1 MTADGLITGTPT
13 AALGATDFAIVVTDG
28 QGRAATVQVEFLVHG
43 AIALDP
49 APLPG
54 GTALTAYSGGVS
66 ATGGAGG
73 FTYAAAGLPTGLS
86 IDPATGLITGVPAG
100 AVGSPFTVTITATD
114 SEGASASFEVQLAV
128 APALGV
134 TVATLP
140 SGSVG
145 DAYSHQLVGEGGS
158 GSGYT
163 FSATDLPDGL
173 SISPDGLITG
183 TVGLTSYTPLLFQ
196 TQVTI
201 TDGEGA
207 SRTVTVPITIYDA
220 LAFDE
225 GPIHEPAIG
234 SPYSHQM
241 VVTGGSGSGY
251 TFTATGLPAGLS
263 ISEAGLITGTATG
276 PAGLPATV
284 TVTVHDGGSTATY
297 TFGMMVN
304 PALVFDVDVQPPT
317 ATAGVA
323 YSHQIEVAGGSG
335 EYTYAAVGLPPGLS
349 IDPDTGLITGTPADA
364 SGSPYTFTVTATDW
378 QGAEKSQEFTL
389 AVRPALGVTAA
400 ALPGASNGNPYTYQL
415 VGEGGSGSGYTYS
428 ATGLPEGLGIT
439 PEGLVLGTPNIPSY
453 PTPFDVT
460 VTITDGDGA
469 SREVVVS
476 LVVYKG
482 LAFDESPLPA
492 PAVGAAYS
500 HQIEVTGGTGDRT
513 FSATGLPDGLS
524 ISEAGLITG
533 TPTDASGSPYMVWVT
548 VYDGGSM
555 EVHGYSLAVN
565 PAIVVGA
572 TPLAPATAGSAY
584 SGQVS
589 VSGGSGSG
597 YTFAATGLPAGLS
610 IDPDT
615 GAITGTPA
623 DASGSPYAVT
633 VTVTD
638 GEGSSKSQEIAL
650 TVRQAIGLVVTTIPG
665 VAEGSAYSYQLVGSG
680 GSGSG
685 YTFDDE
691 DPPAGLSMLGLTL
704 GADGL
709 ITGTASNPYP
719 LLGYPLPLMLPI
731 RVTDGDGATG
741 TTYIYITLNQ
751 PLVLGGSLLAPAV
764 GSEYS
769 NPLSA
774 VGGSGSGY
782 TFTATGLPAGLSM
795 SEAGLITGTPT
806 DASGSPYT
814 VTVTV
819 TDSEGSSKTA
829 TYTMTINPEIV
840 IDATTAPR
848 PELGEEYSYQVGV
861 AGGSGED
868 YFFTATGLPPGL
880 SISPDGL
887 ITGTPTTV
895 VGSPFTATITVM
907 DGQGAA
913 RSVELS
919 LTVRGPLAIG
929 EVMPSPAVG
938 SEYSQQV
945 PVGGGSGSG
954 YEFTATGLPDGLSI
968 SEAGLITG
976 TPTTPGTYTIEVT
989 VVDDEENTA
998 TATITL
1004 VVNPEITFVDE
1015 RLPSPAVGSVY
1026 SHQVGVEGGSG
1037 EDFTFTAV
1045 GLPTGLSI
1053 DPATG
1058 IITGTIVSP
1067 VGTIFGVTITATDG
1081 EGASRSVTYTLAV
1094 NPAVVIAT
1102 TTPAEAAEGSA
1113 YSHQVEVEG
1122 GSGSGYT
1129 FTATGLPP
1137 GLSIDPATGLITGT
1151 VTSGIGS
1158 PFTVT
1163 VTATDGEGASVTT
1176 PLTIIVN
1183 PPVVIDPA
1191 PLPQPAV
1198 GSAYEHQLATAGGS
1212 GGGYTYAAT
1221 GLPAGLSISPTGLIT
1236 GTVADATGSPFTVE
1250 VTVTDSEGAS
1260 VTTTLTLVVNPALE
1274 VSPSTL
1280 PPTAVGSGFQP
1291 GLATTGGSGSGY
1303 TYAAVGLPAGLTMN
1317 PDGSI
1322 SGRITAPAGTYIA
1335 TVTATDGQGASVSV
1349 PYSIEVLSA
1358 IVPTEPSFPS
1368 PVVGVPYSHQVE
1380 AEGGSGSGYTYAAVG
1395 LPAGLAI
1402 DPTTGVISGT
1412 IAGGEGGTYAVVVTI
1427 TDGNGATGTHELSFV
1442 VAPPLRSNLGELPA
1456 PVAGRPYSRQL
1467 VGSGGSGSG
1476 YTFTA
1481 TGLPPGLSISP
1492 DGLITGTPTTAAG
1505 SPYTVTVAITDGDG
1519 ATTTRTYQFAV
1530 SRATPTIGLT
1540 SSSTS
1545 SEPGA
1550 ALTFTASVS
1559 AAGAA
1564 AAPQGYVAFY
1574 DGEALMGWA
1583 WVVDGVAT
1591 YTTSSLPAGP
1601 HTIRAVYS
1609 GDDVF
1614 GLVVS
1619 QAVEQSVL
1627 FASTGSVVPPAT
1639 APGFGGTAPF
1649 TLAVPS
1655 QGGRTATGR
1664 VAFYDGD
1671 VLLGIAHLDANGV
1684 ATFAATGL
1692 SVGVHSIR
1700 AIYEGDAHF
1709 RAFATSPV
1717 TTEVVRNASTMG
1729 VVTSSSPTVYVGQSL
1744 TLTATLTAVSNS
1756 PAPLT
1761 GRAAFY
1767 DETGALLGIAWV
1779 TPGPAA
1785 LSSETLTTVVGH
1797 ATLTGVSLSPGTHT
1811 IRVVYEGDANYAPV
1825 ESTTQATVLVQP
1837 VATSTTL
1844 GVSATPAGTTV
1855 LTATVAAVDPSAPAP
1870 SGTVRF
1876 YDGDALLAEIPLVNG
1891 VATYDVG
1898 ALAAGAHAFR
1908 AVFASSDGS
1917 TGGGSSGSATVSI
1930 TGPQVVGLSRYGVRW
1945 SPTKLVLTFD
1955 SSLDPASAVRASNYR
1970 IVGPNGRPVAVSR
1983 AVYDPAANAVTLYPA
1998 RRLNLARTYVL
2009 TVNGQ
2014 LPDGVAGVTGVPLDG
2029 SGLGRPGTDFRAAVG
2044 HRALANPGD
2053 PPAVRFSKGTAS
2065 AARSGYL
2072 AHIRAILARGG
2083 RFADLAALNRR

>member
-1 MTADGLITGTPT
+1 MSQPRRDRSNPKPRRGAPKRGRRPFIDILEERAVPATFTVTTTDDSGAGSLRAAIALAAANEEADTIDFAPSLAGQKIALTSNSANTAFGPTALTIVDDDVTIDGAAARLLEIGGNDERRIFAVGAGAKLTLQNITLTDGLAQGGRGGDSAGGAATGGGGAGMGGAVYVYQGTLVVRNSTLYGNSAVGGRGGDAPATANSTAATGGGAVGGDGGDNPGGNSLTGGGGVGGSGGNGVGGANESGQQAAGAGAAGTAGGGGAGGSMGYPGVEGGSGAALSSGGFGGGGGAGNTSADDMMGDTYNTPGGGDGGFGGGGGGSSMGIGGDGGFGGGGGGAYNGPGGQGGFGGGSGSSNAGYSNPGGGGAGLGGAVFNNEGTVLIENSTFTSNVAVGGAAGIGGNATAGQGYGGAIFNRNGDLTVVSSTIAGNTGAEGPGIVNLGDGAGKVATAHVDDSILGTSGWDYQFRGDVNNDGGTNTSTGTHNLVSYTNGFNAQNTIFGDTKLTALADNGGPTMTMAPAADSPAIDAGDTAGNALSTDQRGKARVYNGALDIGALEVQPDASPPDVVAPGFLYFAQGSARSYTITLTGSPTPVLDSHGSLPPGLTLVDNGDGTLTLSGTPTTNNGGVSVPLVIEVRSDYEGGTYSDETLYLFLLPELTLTTPLAPTEGAAYSFQLVADGGNGENAYQYAAVGLPDGLSMDANGLITGTPTAPAGTAYTTTVTITDLVGNVRTYAYDMTVRSAITIAPGSLPELFAPDEYSVQFSATGPVEGDEFTFFSLDLPAGMELSSDGVLSGTPTDFSGSPFTFTVTARDEHGNQGDATFVLIAHAPVSLADATPPRPAVGSVYSFQLVGTGGSGSGYTFAAASLPAGLSMTADGLITGTPT

-1183 PPVVIDPA
+1183 PPVGIDPA

-1198 GSAYEHQLATAGGS
+1198 GSAYEHQL
-1212 GGGYTYAAT
+1212 
-1221 GLPAGLSISPTGLIT
+1221 
-1236 GTVADATGSPFTVE
+1236 
-1250 VTVTDSEGAS
+1250 
-1260 VTTTLTLVVNPALE
+1260 
-1274 VSPSTL
+1274 
-1280 PPTAVGSGFQP
+1280 
-1291 GLATTGGSGSGY
+1291 
-1303 TYAAVGLPAGLTMN
+1303 
-1317 PDGSI
+1317 
-1322 SGRITAPAGTYIA
+1322 
-1335 TVTATDGQGASVSV
+1335 
-1349 PYSIEVLSA
+1349 
-1358 IVPTEPSFPS
+1358 
-1368 PVVGVPYSHQVE
+1368 
-1380 AEGGSGSGYTYAAVG
+1380 
-1395 LPAGLAI
+1395 
-1402 DPTTGVISGT
+1402 
-1412 IAGGEGGTYAVVVTI
+1412 
-1427 TDGNGATGTHELSFV
+1427 
-1442 VAPPLRSNLGELPA
+1442 
-1456 PVAGRPYSRQL
+1456 
-1467 VGSGGSGSG
+1467 
-1476 YTFTA
+1476 
-1481 TGLPPGLSISP
+1481 
-1492 DGLITGTPTTAAG
+1492 
-1505 SPYTVTVAITDGDG
+1505 
-1519 ATTTRTYQFAV
+1519 
-1530 SRATPTIGLT
+1530 
-1540 SSSTS
+1540 
-1545 SEPGA
+1545 
-1550 ALTFTASVS
+1550 
-1559 AAGAA
+1559 
-1564 AAPQGYVAFY
+1564 
-1574 DGEALMGWA
+1574 
-1583 WVVDGVAT
+1583 
-1591 YTTSSLPAGP
+1591 
-1601 HTIRAVYS
+1601 
-1609 GDDVF
+1609 
-1614 GLVVS
+1614 
-1619 QAVEQSVL
+1619 
-1627 FASTGSVVPPAT
+1627 
-1639 APGFGGTAPF
+1639 
-1649 TLAVPS
+1649 
-1655 QGGRTATGR
+1655 
-1664 VAFYDGD
+1664 
-1671 VLLGIAHLDANGV
+1671 
-1684 ATFAATGL
+1684 
-1692 SVGVHSIR
+1692 
-1700 AIYEGDAHF
+1700 
-1709 RAFATSPV
+1709 
-1717 TTEVVRNASTMG
+1717 
-1729 VVTSSSPTVYVGQSL
+1729 
-1744 TLTATLTAVSNS
+1744 
-1756 PAPLT
+1756 
-1761 GRAAFY
+1761 
-1767 DETGALLGIAWV
+1767 
-1779 TPGPAA
+1779 
-1785 LSSETLTTVVGH
+1785 
-1797 ATLTGVSLSPGTHT
+1797 
-1811 IRVVYEGDANYAPV
+1811 
-1825 ESTTQATVLVQP
+1825 
-1837 VATSTTL
+1837 
-1844 GVSATPAGTTV
+1844 
-1855 LTATVAAVDPSAPAP
+1855 
-1870 SGTVRF
+1870 
-1876 YDGDALLAEIPLVNG
+1876 
-1891 VATYDVG
+1891 
-1898 ALAAGAHAFR
+1898 
-1908 AVFASSDGS
+1908 
-1917 TGGGSSGSATVSI
+1917 
-1930 TGPQVVGLSRYGVRW
+1930 
-1945 SPTKLVLTFD
+1945 
-1955 SSLDPASAVRASNYR
+1955 
-1970 IVGPNGRPVAVSR
+1970 
-1983 AVYDPAANAVTLYPA
+1983 
-1998 RRLNLARTYVL
+1998 
-2009 TVNGQ
+2009 
-2014 LPDGVAGVTGVPLDG
+2014 
-2029 SGLGRPGTDFRAAVG
+2029 
-2044 HRALANPGD
+2044 
-2053 PPAVRFSKGTAS
+2053 
-2065 AARSGYL
+2065 
-2072 AHIRAILARGG
+2072 
-2083 RFADLAALNRR
+2083 